1 MAGFHWWRTIS
12 CARTS
17 CSKALYQTLPRRPP
31 NIHRRWEGLASETT
45 VYLCLMSFSRWR
57 LPLLVCDWKT
67 CSLSFYSFIV
77 TCHSR
82 FNIKGYLGTLLV
94 IISRNVR
101 GRATTSATTDLRRI
115 WRCSYRDRNVK
126 VSIVRGVVGLK
137 VLSSPYSKSFL
148 WLIYVLS

>member
-1 MAGFHWWRTIS
+1 MDKGERDN
-12 CARTS
+12 TS
-17 CSKALYQTLPRRPP
+17 STERFM
-31 NIHRRWEGLASETT
+31 IGWS

-148 WLIYVLS
+148 WLIYVLSWVLYAWVPEQTVVDTVATHTKV